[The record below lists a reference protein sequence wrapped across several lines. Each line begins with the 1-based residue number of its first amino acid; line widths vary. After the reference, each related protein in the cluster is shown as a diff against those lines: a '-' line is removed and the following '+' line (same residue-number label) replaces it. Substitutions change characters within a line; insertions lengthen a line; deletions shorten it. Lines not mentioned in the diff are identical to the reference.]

1 MNKPQ
6 VKRTSLRSQG
16 ENIPLCLSV
25 ELRTITT
32 LPLASQLIESVLDF
46 FKGKPELNEEEV
58 FRIVKVLKYL
68 NYLKNTDE
76 FRTGTWPPPSFASD
90 GSYTTQIQ
98 ALIPLT
104 ACKYSGIVHEA
115 LCLSIT
121 SLSRLSH
128 EKMFDC
134 LQTGFL
140 TPFQGTRPN
149 FAAFSRTSMYSVMSL
164 ISCYLRSFINHLPPI
179 TQEQPDLSSKQ
190 IIKRIFTQI
199 VKPLDHFLRFLF
211 LHQSDF
217 RDDIHS
223 FPFYELLS
231 LLIVSAPYSNAF
243 TQFLVSRPLCLM
255 WMTCM
260 NLSTLDNGKSI
271 GIYYLAPLPFE
282 LYFQPAD
289 TERRRKDVLRQLR
302 EEGYEDEV
310 GEWFGWM
317 GSSSLL
323 KGLVEYAQ
331 RILVGMGGNVP
342 RDRIVPYED
351 GDETDE
357 EEGEEEGEVDVG
369 EVEVGEEEG
378 AGTEGK
384 KKKKKKT
391 RRRRRLEKTK
401 KGRKEMILL
410 QESRKD

>member
-1 MNKPQ
+1 MSKPP
-6 VKRTSLRSQG
+6 VKRSSLRSQG

-32 LPLASQLIESVLDF
+32 LPLASKLMESVLDF
-46 FKGKPELNEEEV
+46 FKGNPELNEQEV
-58 FRIVKVLKYL
+58 FRIVRVLKHL
-68 NYLKNTDE
+68 NYLTNTGLLIAP
-76 FRTGTWPPPSFASD
+76 TYPWSPFASD
-90 GSYTTQIQ
+90 GSHPTQIQ

-104 ACKYSGIVHEA
+104 TCKYPGIVSEA
-115 LCLSIT
+115 L
-121 SLSRLSH
+121 RLS
-128 EKMFDC
+128 ETALYYLRRGKRFDC
-134 LQTGFL
+134 LNTGFL
-140 TPFQGTRPN
+140 TPFQGSRPD
-149 FAAFSRTSMYSVMSL
+149 FATFSRASMYSVMSL

-179 TQEQPDLSSKQ
+179 TQERLDLSSKQ
-190 IIKRIFTQI
+190 IIKRIFTQV
-199 VKPLDHFLRFLF
+199 VKPFDPFVRFLF
-211 LHQSDF
+211 LHQTDF

-223 FPFYELLS
+223 FPFYELIS
-231 LLIVSAPYSNAF
+231 TMIVSAPYSNAF

-260 NLSTLDNGKSI
+260 NLSTLDLGKSI

-282 LYFQPAD
+282 THSQPAD
-289 TERRRKDVLRQLR
+289 TERRRKEVLRHLR

-317 GSSSLL
+317 GSSSLFN
-323 KGLVEYAQ
+323 GLVELAQ
-331 RILVGMGGNVP
+331 WILVGMGGNVP
-342 RDRIVPYED
+342 RDRIVPDED

-357 EEGEEEGEVDVG
+357 EEGEEVGEVDVG

-378 AGTEGK
+378 AGTEG